1 MRLAKNDRV
10 KLLGTVRSLH
20 PATHEKLPDWIEQI
34 VASVCQAY
42 GAKYE
47 LTYKRGVPG
56 VQNDPS
62 LTQLVEVA
70 ASEWYD

>member
-1 MRLAKNDRV
+1 MLMKVRNTFAMRLAKNDRV

-20 PATHEKLPDWIEQI
+20 PETHEKLPDWIEQI

-47 LTYKRGVPG
+47 LNYYWQ
-56 VQNDPS
+56 QNGGS
-62 LTQLVEVA
+62 
-70 ASEWYD
+70 